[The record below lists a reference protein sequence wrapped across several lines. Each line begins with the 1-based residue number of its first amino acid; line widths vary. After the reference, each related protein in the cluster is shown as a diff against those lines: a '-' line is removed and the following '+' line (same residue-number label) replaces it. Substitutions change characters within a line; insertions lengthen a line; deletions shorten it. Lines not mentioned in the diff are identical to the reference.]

1 MSQRAAINPVANPL
15 VEKRVVLH
23 FPGFEPLDS
32 KAHHARYARSAKLS
46 AKAWNLDLDVGA
58 LKEGGSF
65 DVNCGSQGE
74 RTSSRVFVFDH
85 NELVRRYSDKSL
97 LQRLVSG
104 YASAASVILQGGFV
118 GYFRHA
124 WRFGLFFVF
133 PFALVLLALL
143 LSATI
148 AAAPYFL
155 GLQRWNFLWSVL
167 LGVMFFRFVFL
178 PFAAR
183 FHTLHLFAD
192 WDLAVALAKLD
203 DPAIVQWLDRCKAR
217 VRDALREDADEYL
230 ITSHSMGSSVAS
242 HVIGM
247 LVEEEPALFVNK
259 QVVFV
264 TLGGAILQC
273 ALLRPAKSLRAR
285 VGAIARS
292 RQIFWLEIHCL
303 TDVIHFYKSRV
314 VALCG
319 HADAPQASIA
329 TIRMRHML
337 TGEHYRKIRRD
348 FLRVHRQ
355 YVLGSDLRSA
365 FDFTLMTA
373 GPLPAT
379 SFADFDQNWMP
390 KA

>member
-1 MSQRAAINPVANPL
+1 MNQKTAINPVATPP

-32 KAHHARYARSAKLS
+32 KAHHARYARSARQS
-46 AKAWNLDLDVGA
+46 AKAWSLDVNVGA
-58 LKEGGSF
+58 FREGGPF
-65 DVNCGSQGE
+65 DVSCGAE
-74 RTSSRVFVFDH
+74 KETTSTRVFVFDH
-85 NELVRRYSDKSL
+85 NELVRRYSDKAL
-97 LQRLVSG
+97 IQRLASG
-104 YASAASVILQGGFV
+104 YASAARVIVQGGLV

-133 PFALVLLALL
+133 PFALVLLALA

-148 AAAPYFL
+148 AAAPSLL
-155 GLQRWNFLWSVL
+155 GLQRWNLLWSVL
-167 LGVMFFRFVFL
+167 LAVVFFRFVFL
-178 PFAAR
+178 TFAAR

-203 DPAIVQWLDRCKAR
+203 DPAIVRWLDRCKAR
-217 VRDALREDADEYL
+217 VRDALREDADEYV
-230 ITSHSMGSSVAS
+230 ITSHSMGSSVAC
-242 HVIGM
+242 HVVGM
-247 LVEEEPALFVNK
+247 LVEDEPELFADK
-259 QVVFV
+259 RVVFV

-273 ALLRPAKSLRAR
+273 ALLRSARSLRAR
-285 VGAIARS
+285 VGAIARNS
-292 RQIFWLEIHCL
+292 QIFWLEIHCL

-337 TGEHYRKIRRD
+337 TKEHYRKIRRD
-348 FLRVHRQ
+348 LLRVHRQ

-373 GPLPAT
+373 GPLPAA
-379 SFADFDQNWMP
+379 SFADFNQDWI
-390 KA
+390 ART